1 MIVPLFCILIH
12 PVLVEDGK
20 SVEQIPFGL
29 RITAQRYLF
38 LLIPQILYQNFFD
51 LNIPHPPISLF
62 LTVYVVISSV
72 LTVENM
78 LFMKKEKKLKM
89 L

>member
-38 LLIPQILYQNFFD
+38 LLVPQILYQNFFD
-51 LNIPHPPISLF
+51 LNIPPTRQF
-62 LTVYVVISSV
+62 LY
-72 LTVENM
+72 
-78 LFMKKEKKLKM
+78 F
-89 L
+89 